1 MNLAKIFVAT
11 AIAATAFS
19 AQAAGVGVRAGTTG
33 LGADVGWDLMPTL
46 DLRLGYS
53 YFRYKTSYNSDVNYD
68 AKLTLSNLNAL
79 LDFHPFP
86 GAFRFTGG
94 FIATGNKV
102 DLNSTGNF
110 TLNGTAYSSST
121 ASVNG
126 TVKSGRSIAP
136 YLGIGYGNVAR
147 AGVNFYADLGI
158 MFMGSPKVSLS
169 SSCGAPASPAQC
181 TQLRNDLDA
190 ERARIESD
198 LSKFKYYPV
207 ANIGLT
213 IGF

>member
-1 MNLAKIFVAT
+1 L
-11 AIAATAFS
+11 
-19 AQAAGVGVRAGTTG
+19 
-33 LGADVGWDLMPTL
+33 PTL

-53 YFRYKTSYNSDVNYD
+53 YFRWKTSYNSDVNYD

-86 GAFRFTGG
+86 GAFRFSGG
-94 FIATGNKV
+94 LIANGNKA
-102 DLNSTGNF
+102 DLNSTGGSF
-110 TLNGTAYSSST
+110 MINGTTYTSNNV
-121 ASVNG
+121 SVSG

-147 AGVNFYADLGI
+147 AGVNFYFDLGI
-158 MFMGSPKVSLS
+158 MFMGSPKASLS
-169 SSCGAPASPAQC
+169 ASCNLSPAAC
-181 TQLRNDLDA
+181 AQLRNDLDA
-190 ERARIESD
+190 EQGRIQDD
-198 LSKFKYYPV
+198 LKRYKYFPV